1 MNTHT
6 HWAAT
11 CLWKYSVCLDLER
24 LLRNGREE
32 KADLTDNLV
41 DFSGVLQSQV
51 VLRSQAVEVRGP
63 LHLAQVF
70 PVF

>member
-1 MNTHT
+1 MPVEI
-6 HWAAT
+6 
-11 CLWKYSVCLDLER
+11 LS
-24 LLRNGREE
+24 LLRNDREE

-70 PVF
+70 LVFQL

>member
-1 MNTHT
+1 M
-6 HWAAT
+6 
-11 CLWKYSVCLDLER
+11 
-24 LLRNGREE
+24 LRNDREE

-70 PVF
+70 LVF